1 MSKNSEEAYKSY
13 SALVADSVKGGV
25 ESGSRVLEMVRC
37 LREVGDGA

>member
-1 MSKNSEEAYKSY
+1 MSKNSKAVYKSY
-13 SALVADSVKGGV
+13 SALAADSAKGGV